1 MVYWLWERYCIQ
13 SYQNRQYKI
22 KKLKYWQRQYELK
35 TTTIYRSEEH
45 QTPNTNYRIQNT
57 DGLKIQIPSTN
68 MQSTKNTEWIQMDWK
83 LRIIDKRQEW
93 RSGQSLTF
101 FSLWW
106 ICTSYCIV
114 LTLCILGILCG
125 DFAQGI
131 FYTVYFIS
139 YFVFCELY
147 CICALYIGHFPWWLC
162 KMYFVHCVL
171 IYFVVHIFLI
181 FCTCIFALYIW
192 FFCGE
197 FAHHTSYIGLCILYF
212 SHCYTVYLC
221 SVHCKFLLFL
231 RWVCA
236 SRLICCQDPP

>member
-1 MVYWLWERYCIQ
+1 M
-13 SYQNRQYKI
+13 
-22 KKLKYWQRQYELK
+22 
-35 TTTIYRSEEH
+35 
-45 QTPNTNYRIQNT
+45 NT
-57 DGLKIQIPSTN
+57 DGLKTADNWQATGVE
-68 MQSTKNTEWIQMDWK
+68 EWPK
-83 LRIIDKRQEW
+83 LD
-93 RSGQSLTF
+93 F

-162 KMYFVHCVL
+162 KMYFVYCVF
-171 IYFVVHIFLI
+171 IYFVVN
-181 FCTCIFALYIW
+181 
-192 FFCGE
+192 FFSY
-197 FAHHTSYIGLCILYF
+197 FAHHTSYIGICILYF
-212 SHCYTVYLC
+212 SHCYTAYLC
-221 SVHCKFLLFL
+221 SVHCIILLFL